1 MASKDMSTQT
11 TSGAARVLRVL
22 AVLAALILLA
32 GLLSLVAGIGLYQ
45 YVYQD
50 RIPMG
55 VHAAGLDLGGLT
67 RAQAA
72 DMLRGHVDYYDTA
85 RIRFT
90 YGDRT
95 WEASPAQLGGKL
107 AADAMAAQAYEIGR
121 SGNLPIDLLTQYQ
134 VARQNAYVP
143 LSSDFDPAPTQD
155 FVKRIAAELDRP
167 PHNASIA
174 IRDGKVETVAAQD
187 GWEVDQ
193 AAVVKQVEERVRT
206 FGADPITVN
215 VVTAPPLITDLSA
228 AKAATEKLIS
238 GPVTVTFKDKKWTL
252 SPAELAALVVF
263 YQENE
268 ANGVARIMPRLT
280 QGPLKRWVEALAG
293 DIKSDPREGLV
304 RWDDRS
310 QRVVAVKQSAVGYDY
325 DPAETLKKLNE
336 AAMSD
341 TRTIPAVV
349 SEIKPT
355 LDTSNLDALGIKELV
370 VKGTTQ
376 FKGSPPERIQNIAV
390 AANQFQDVLV
400 PPGGVFSF
408 GDHLGDVTPE
418 KGYAEALIIVG
429 NKTETDYGGGICQ
442 VSTTAFRA
450 AFFGGYPIV
459 ERTAHAYRVSYYEE
473 GVGPGLDATVF
484 TPYVDFKFKNDQPT
498 WLLIRTQLD
507 KSTSTLSF
515 LFYGTKP
522 NREVKLEGPKILS
535 ETPAKPPS
543 YQVDSKLAP
552 GEVKQVDWAH
562 PGATVVAARIINENG
577 QTRRE
582 EFRSVYQPWGD
593 IYLVSAGD
601 PRVARG
607 N

>member
-1 MASKDMSTQT
+1 MSAQT
-11 TSGAARVLRVL
+11 TSASTRALRVL
-22 AVLAALILLA
+22 AVLAALIILA
-32 GLLSLVAGIGLYQ
+32 GILSLVAGVGLYQ

-50 RIPMG
+50 RIHMG
-55 VHAAGLDLGGLT
+55 VRAAGLDLGGLT
-67 RAQAA
+67 REQAA
-72 DMLRGHVDYYDTA
+72 EMLRGHVDYFDNA
-85 RIRFT
+85 RIRFI
-90 YGDRT
+90 YGDRA
-95 WEASPAQLGGKL
+95 WEASPAELGGSL
-107 AADAMAAQAYEIGR
+107 SADAMAEQAYAIGR
-121 SGNLPIDLLTQYQ
+121 GGNLPIDLLTQWQ
-134 VARQNAYVP
+134 VARQGASID
-143 LSSDFDPAPTQD
+143 LHSDFNPAPAQG
-155 FVKRIAAELDRP
+155 FVSSIASELDRP

-174 IRDGKVETVAAQD
+174 IRDGKVETTAAQD

-193 AAVVKQVEERVRT
+193 AMVVRQIGDRVQNFT
-206 FGADPITVN
+206 ADPIALS
-215 VVTAPPLITDLSA
+215 VVTAPPLITDVSA
-228 AKAATEKLIS
+228 AKAATEKIIS
-238 GPVTVTFKDKKWTL
+238 GPVTVTFQDKKWTL
-252 SPAELAALVVF
+252 SAPELANLVVF
-263 YQENE
+263 YREND
-268 ANGVARIMPRLT
+268 ANGTPRIMPRLN
-280 QGPLKRWVEALAG
+280 QAPLKPWVEALAG
-293 DIKSDPREGLV
+293 DIKRDPQEGQV
-304 RWDDRS
+304 RWDTS
-310 QRVVAVKQSAVGYDY
+310 AQRVVAVKQSAVGYDY

-336 AAMSD
+336 AVMGGN
-341 TRTIPAVV
+341 RTIPAVI

-390 AANQFQDVLV
+390 ASQQFQDVLV

-429 NKTETDYGGGICQ
+429 TRTETDYGGGICQ

-498 WLLIRTQLD
+498 WLLIRTELD
-507 KSTSTLSF
+507 KKNSILSF
-515 LFYGTKP
+515 YFYGTKP

-535 ETPAKPPS
+535 ETPSKPPT
-543 YQVDSKLAP
+543 YQADPKLQP

-562 PGATVVAARIINENG
+562 PGATVVAARLITEDG

-593 IYLVSAGD
+593 IYLVSASD
-601 PRVARG
+601 PRVSRG